1 MEDST
6 TREKILKKIRKAL
19 TNSRPQPFPNIDWD
33 SNVYVTQPGALEEV
47 FAKEFTAIGGHF
59 VFCEDELDF
68 LEQLVQLSVEKGWK
82 KIYCYEDQLCELLEK
97 VEFPFSREQNDFRE
111 EMTAITSCEALVARL
126 GSILISSKSQSGRRL
141 MVVPTTHV
149 IFARTSQL
157 VPDIKDALVLIRARY
172 KNQMPSFIASLAGPS
187 RTADIEKTLVTPA
200 HGPRD
205 IFVFLV
211 DDAGDN
217 SEAS

>member
-19 TNSRPQPFPNIDWD
+19 TNHSKQPFPNIDWD
-33 SNVYVTQPGALEEV
+33 SNVHAISDAPLEET
-47 FAKEFTAIGGHF
+47 FAKEFTTIGGRF
-59 VFCEDELDF
+59 VFCENELDF
-68 LEQLVQLSVEKGWK
+68 LEQLVQHSVENGWK
-82 KIYCYEDQLCELLEK
+82 KIYCYEDDICDMLEK
-97 VEFPFSREQNDFRE
+97 VEFPFTREQNGFKE
-111 EMTAITSCEALVARL
+111 EMVAVTSCEALVARL
-126 GSILISSKSQSGRRL
+126 GSVMISSKSQSGRRL

-149 IFARTSQL
+149 IYAKTSQL
-157 VPDIKDALVLIRARY
+157 VPDVKDALLLIKSKY
-172 KNQMPSFIASLAGPS
+172 QNQLPSFIVSLAGPS

-211 DDAGDN
+211 DDAEKEN
-217 SEAS
+217 